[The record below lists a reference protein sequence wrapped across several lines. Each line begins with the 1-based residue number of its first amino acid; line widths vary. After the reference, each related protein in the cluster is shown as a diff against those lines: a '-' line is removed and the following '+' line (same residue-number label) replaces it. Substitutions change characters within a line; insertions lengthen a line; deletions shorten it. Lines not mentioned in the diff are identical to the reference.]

1 MAAET
6 LFLVTIAIIG
16 ANGLLLKLFLNKM
29 ESLSQSLSLPSG
41 FTFNDQGCHIAGLG
55 VGLTGSE
62 DLALGKHGVLFI
74 TSGDLHTTFTQGS
87 SSANPGGLWVL
98 DMRNG
103 GAAEPVRIPLGLFP
117 EGKRFQGHGLDVS
130 NTTDRV
136 YSISHNGEDSSVD
149 IFKIDYNQE
158 CLDSLPWACQP
169 VSLTFIRSVRSSIF
183 PNYGINDVVEAEENQ
198 IYVTQWQPFSFP
210 IR

>member
-1 MAAET
+1 MAAKT
-6 LFLVTIAIIG
+6 LFLVTIVVIG
-16 ANGLLLKLFLNKM
+16 ILVKLLLNKM
-29 ESLSQSLSLPSG
+29 ESLVLPSG
-41 FTFNDQGCHIAGLG
+41 FTINDQGCHIAGLG

-74 TSGDLHTTFTQGS
+74 TSGDLHTTFTQGA

-98 DMRNG
+98 DMRKG
-103 GAAEPVRIPLGLFP
+103 GAAGPVSIPLGSFP

-149 IFKIDYNQE
+149 IFQIDYNQE
-158 CLDSLPWACQP
+158 CLGSLPWACQP
-169 VSLTFIRSVRSSIF
+169 VSLTFIRSVRSNIF
-183 PNYGINDVVEAEENQ
+183 PNSGINDVVEAEENQ
-198 IYVTQWQPFSFP
+198 IYVTQWQPFPFP